1 MKILH
6 ITNNYPTL
14 NYPVF
19 GIFVKEQI
27 ESLQSQRAETEVF
40 FINGKEGGKFHY
52 FKAIF
57 NLRRHLKRNNY
68 DVIHCHHSFSALIL
82 VLSGGVFNSKCVMS
96 YQNAPV
102 KEGGTLLFKV
112 LIALFDVIIL
122 KNKSPEIIHKKT
134 VYLPNGVNTEF
145 FTPHDRIICK
155 DKLGLDRQKRY
166 ILFFSSNN
174 VRPQKRIDR
183 FNQVIEIL
191 NNRFQFKNIEPLILT
206 NTRRDLMPYYIVASD
221 LHVLTSDFEGSPN
234 SVKEC
239 LACNTPVV
247 STPVGNVKE
256 IMSDVAGCFI
266 SNTFEAD
273 ELAILSRDAL
283 EFNGFSSRE
292 KIFEKGLDINS
303 VAQNLMCIYKKLINK
318 N

>member
-27 ESLQSQRAETEVF
+27 ESLQSQRAENEVF
-40 FINGKEGGKFHY
+40 FINGKERGKSEY
-52 FKAIF
+52 FNAVFK
-57 NLRRHLKRNNY
+57 LRRHLKHNKY

-82 VLSGGVFNSKCVMS
+82 VLSGGALNSKCVVS
-96 YQNAPV
+96 YQNTIL
-102 KEGGTLLFKV
+102 KEGGTLLFTL
-112 LIALFDVIIL
+112 LIAFFDVIIL

-145 FTPHDRIICK
+145 FTPHDQLICK

-174 VRPQKRIDR
+174 IRPQKRLDR

-191 NNRFQFKNIEPLILT
+191 NNRFHFKNIEPLVLT
-206 NTRRDLMPYYIVASD
+206 NTRRDLMPYYIAASD

-256 IMSDVAGCFI
+256 LMSDIDGCFI
-266 SNTFEAD
+266 SSSFEAD

-292 KIFEKGLDINS
+292 KIIEKGLDLIS
-303 VAQNLMCIYKKLINK
+303 VAQQLMCIYKKLINK